1 MTPTVSPSAALATWL
16 VDQLVDRGLTD
27 AVLCPGS
34 RNAPLSFALAAD
46 DRITLHS
53 RIDERT
59 AAFLALGLAKG
70 SHRPVAV
77 VTTSGTATANLHPAV
92 LEAAHAGV
100 PLLAVTADRPARL
113 RGTGANQTTDQVRL
127 FGDAA
132 SFADLSEPDVDAL
145 DAVWF
150 TDGPI
155 HLNCQF
161 DDPLLPAGGA
171 SARPAPTNVGLKR
184 QKGELG
190 RHNSTNVGAG
200 RPDATA
206 GRHNPT
212 NVGSERQK
220 GGLGRHNPTFVGFGD
235 PTATPHPLPPGPR
248 TVVVAGDDAG
258 PPARQVAERA
268 GWPLLAEPSSG
279 SRTGANPIRT
289 YRLLLGT
296 ALGDRVERAVVFGH
310 PTLSRPVSRLLAR
323 ADVEVVSVRSRGRWP
338 ERPYPVA
345 AEYDAVSAPD
355 PTAPNPEA
363 PDPDAPDPAA
373 DWLEEWRTADRALS
387 RKVDSFVAA
396 QPGLTPYDVAAAVNA
411 ANPPGGLLF
420 VGASNPIRDLD
431 LMAVAHPVGER
442 RMVLANRGLAGI
454 DGTLSSAIGA
464 ALGRPHSSRSIAY
477 VGDVTFLHDLTALV
491 IGPAEARPDLTIVV
505 ANDDGGSI
513 FATLEQGGVA
523 YADSYDKLFGTPHGV
538 DLASLCAATR
548 TPHWRVSD
556 RAELEHAL
564 RSPNGGLEVIEA
576 VIRRDNRRELDEG
589 LRALAHG

>member
-1 MTPTVSPSAALATWL
+1 MTPSAALATWL
-16 VDQLVDRGLTD
+16 VDQLVSRGLLD

-46 DRITLHS
+46 DRVTLHS

-59 AAFLALGLAKG
+59 AAFLALGMAKA

-77 VTTSGTATANLHPAV
+77 VTTSGTATGNLHPAV

-100 PLLAVTADRPARL
+100 PLVAVTADRPARM
-113 RGTGANQTTDQVRL
+113 RGTDANQTTDQVRL

-132 SFADLSEPDVDAL
+132 SFADLAAPDPDAL

-155 HLNCQF
+155 HLNCQL
-161 DDPLLPAGGA
+161 DEPLLPDGGAGGPSPA
-171 SARPAPTNVGLKR
+171 IAGKIPSQAGSDRLLPAIAGDGRPAQPSHL
-184 QKGELG
+184 L
-190 RHNSTNVGAG
+190 
-200 RPDATA
+200 
-206 GRHNPT
+206 
-212 NVGSERQK
+212 
-220 GGLGRHNPTFVGFGD
+220 
-235 PTATPHPLPPGPR
+235 PGPR

-258 PPARQVAERA
+258 PPARQLAERA

-279 SRTGANPIRT
+279 SRTGANPVRT

-296 ALGDRVERAVVFGH
+296 ALGARVERVVVVGH

-323 ADVEVVSVRSRGRWP
+323 PDVEVVSVRSRGRWT
-338 ERPYPVA
+338 ERVHPVDSEYA
-345 AEYDAVSAPD
+345 AV
-355 PTAPNPEA
+355 EA
-363 PDPDAPDPAA
+363 PSDPGPDSG
-373 DWLEEWRTADRALS
+373 WLEEWREADRDLGRRIDA
-387 RKVDSFVAA
+387 FVAA
-396 QPGLTPYDVAAAVNA
+396 QPGLTPYDVAAAVHA

-431 LMAVAHPVGER
+431 LMATAYPVGER
-442 RMVLANRGLAGI
+442 RTVLANRGLAGI

-464 ALGRPHSSRSIAY
+464 ALGRPYSSRSIAY

-491 IGPAEARPDLTIVV
+491 IGPAEPRPDLTIVV

-513 FATLEQGGVA
+513 FATLEQGAAA

-538 DLASLCAATR
+538 DLGSICAALR
-548 TPHWRVSD
+548 MPHWRVFD
-556 RAELEHAL
+556 RTELEHAL

-589 LRALAHG
+589 IRALAHS